1 MKIIEKRVKI
11 NKNMIKKAQECLADN
26 GIDRDETATVLQ
38 ALGYILLDS
47 ELEDLLDWDEDAI
60 DSNKVTEIVTL
71 TDERN
76 YLQNLLEAAEEAD
89 QDLEDIISDRI
100 NEIYERIDELERS
113 EK

>member
-1 MKIIEKRVKI
+1 MILSKNVNI
-11 NKNMIKKAQECLADN
+11 NEEMIRKAQQCLADN
-26 GIDRDETATVLQ
+26 GIDPDETATVLQ

-47 ELEDLLDWDEDAI
+47 ELEDMLDWDTAQT
-60 DSNKVTEIVTL
+60 NKVTEVVAL

-100 NEIYERIDELERS
+100 SEIYEKIDELERS

>member
-1 MKIIEKRVKI
+1 MILS
-11 NKNMIKKAQECLADN
+11 KNVNIDEEMIRKAQQCLADN
-26 GIDRDETATVLQ
+26 GIEPDETATVLQ

-47 ELEDLLDWDEDAI
+47 ELEDLLDWDE
-60 DSNKVTEIVTL
+60 SKVSEVVAL

-89 QDLEDIISDRI
+89 QDLEDVISDRI
-100 NEIYERIDELERS
+100 SEIYEKIDELERS